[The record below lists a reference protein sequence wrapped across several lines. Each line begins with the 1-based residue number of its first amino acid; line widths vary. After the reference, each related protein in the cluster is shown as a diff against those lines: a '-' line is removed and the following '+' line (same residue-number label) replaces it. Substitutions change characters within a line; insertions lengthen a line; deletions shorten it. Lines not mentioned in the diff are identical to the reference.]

1 MGLSLEEDVAFSP
14 SALKLTCSCGYSCL
28 LVFNQFH
35 VADLIDWQMF
45 LSSHFKNI
53 GLAPQFKTKMRF
65 CSSIRLTLCL
75 LVKVKYQI

>member
-35 VADLIDWQMF
+35 VADLIDW
-45 LSSHFKNI
+45 
-53 GLAPQFKTKMRF
+53 
-65 CSSIRLTLCL
+65 
-75 LVKVKYQI
+75 